1 MPTTLKI
8 PPHFGA
14 STTNG
19 APYIPSITE
28 FIRLDPPEP
37 IKATRGISRH
47 TGPFAGSET
56 TANVSGELSQDI
68 LDRLE
73 AERLT
78 PSAHEL
84 REIAR
89 KSPPPQDWWDE
100 DFEGL

>member
-1 MPTTLKI
+1 MC
-8 PPHFGA
+8 
-14 STTNG
+14 
-19 APYIPSITE
+19 IPSITE
-28 FIRLDPPEP
+28 FVRLDPPEP
-37 IKATRGISRH
+37 IRATRGISRH
-47 TGPFAGSET
+47 TEPVAGSET
-56 TANVSGELSQDI
+56 TANASGESAQDI

-78 PSAHEL
+78 PSSHKL